1 MASSAEETAL
11 KRRLPWLL
19 VFRAVVASLLLFL
32 TLAADYFEWPQRR
45 TSLLL
50 YSVIIA
56 TYLKVIAVGVLLRKD
71 TAPQFLSV
79 VYLTGA
85 GTFALMF
92 VQGTGGVSSP
102 FSFLY
107 LLAIIDAS
115 IIGGQR
121 TAVGLASACSVV
133 YGLQLVL
140 QLYEILPAGDAP
152 LPNVSEFAYA
162 VGVHMGAFY
171 LVGFLSGHLA
181 ELLKRARELAST
193 AQFDLEHFRHFHAAL
208 IESLP
213 LGVLTINDDMIVRTA
228 NQAASGILARSM
240 SQLVGV
246 ALPEPL
252 QAFIL
257 SGESYRETMLRLDA
271 RDVYFA
277 MSCSPVNPRDFDAT
291 EDLESLSLVV
301 IEDRTEVRALEEN
314 LQAKERLASI
324 GELAAAIAH
333 ELRNPLASMS
343 GSIEL
348 LASSS
353 SAGEDAQALLRA
365 IVLREVAHL
374 NRLVE
379 DFLVFAKPAKPECIE
394 FDLAT
399 LCREVVE
406 GIGRDPTW
414 SGREIGLELPSA
426 VRIYADPMQLRRV
439 LWNLLRNALEASSTE
454 HRVEVGI
461 DTVSRP
467 DVVAVFVRDQG
478 DGIAPEIRGAMF
490 EPFRTTKQAGTGL
503 GLSISHRIVESHGGH
518 FEVESTQGVGTT
530 MRVVLRRLH

>member
-1 MASSAEETAL
+1 
-11 KRRLPWLL
+11 
-19 VFRAVVASLLLFL
+19 VVASLLLVL

-107 LLAIIDAS
+107 LWAIIDAS

-152 LPNVSEFAYA
+152 LPGVSEFAYA

-213 LGVLTINDDMIVRTA
+213 LGVLTINDAMVVRTA

-240 SQLVGV
+240 NQLVGEK
-246 ALPEPL
+246 LPGPL
-252 QAFIL
+252 VDFAT
-257 SGESYRETMLRLDA
+257 SGDSYREAALQLDA
-271 RDVYFA
+271 RNVYFA

-348 LASSS
+348 LGSSS
-353 SAGEDAQALLRA
+353 TAGEEAQARLRA
-365 IVLREVAHL
+365 IVLREVAQL

-379 DFLVFAKPAKPECIE
+379 DFLVFAKPAKPECID
-394 FDLAT
+394 FDICT
-399 LCREVVE
+399 LCREVVDS
-406 GIGRDPTW
+406 IGRDPSW
-414 SGREIGLELPSA
+414 ADYRIELSLPGV
-426 VRIYADPMQLRRV
+426 VRVSADPMQLRRV
-439 LWNLLRNALEASSTE
+439 LWNLVRNALEASSPDAK
-454 HRVEVGI
+454 VEVGI
-461 DTVSRP
+461 EVGMS
-467 DVVAVFVRDQG
+467 VEGIMIFVRDEG
-478 DGIAPEIRGAMF
+478 DGIAPEIRGAIF
-490 EPFRTTKQAGTGL
+490 EPFRTTKQGGTGL
-503 GLSISHRIVESHGGH
+503 GLSISHRIVESHDGR
-518 FEVESTQGVGTT
+518 FEVESVVGRGTT
-530 MRVVLRRLH
+530 MRVFLKNQGG